1 MILVS
6 NPADRPAEAEA
17 LLDRGSADPIYFHM
31 PSHAVGSPKTFTG
44 GATVTLIV
52 ILAIVV
58 VLGSFVVS
66 VYNGLVRAR
75 DEVKNA
81 WDSID
86 VQLKRRH
93 DLIPNLVET
102 VKGYA
107 AHERGT
113 LDAVVKARQQ
123 AVSFTG
129 SVEERAKVENMLT
142 QSLLSLFAVAEAYPD
157 LKANQNFLKLQE
169 EVAGTENKIGFARQY
184 YNDATMRYKNRIEMF
199 PSNVIAGMF
208 NFQPEPFFQ
217 LEEPG
222 ERAVPQVKF

>member
-1 MILVS
+1 M
-6 NPADRPAEAEA
+6 
-17 LLDRGSADPIYFHM
+17 
-31 PSHAVGSPKTFTG
+31 
-44 GATVTLIV
+44 TLIV
-52 ILAIVV
+52 VLLIVV
-58 VLGSFVVS
+58 GLGFFVVS

-75 DEVKNA
+75 NEVKNA
-81 WDSID
+81 WSSID

-93 DLIPNLVET
+93 DLIPNLLET

-129 SVEERAKVENMLT
+129 SVEERGKVENMLT
-142 QSLLSLFAVAEAYPD
+142 QSLRSLFAVAEAYPD
-157 LKANQNFLKLQE
+157 LKANQNFIKLQE
-169 EVAGTENKIGFARQY
+169 ELSGTENKIGFARQY
-184 YNDATMRYKNRIEMF
+184 YNDATMRYKNRIEMV

-217 LEEPG
+217 VEEAA

>member
-1 MILVS
+1 M
-6 NPADRPAEAEA
+6 
-17 LLDRGSADPIYFHM
+17 
-31 PSHAVGSPKTFTG
+31 
-44 GATVTLIV
+44 TLIV
-52 ILAIVV
+52 ILVIVV
-58 VLGSFVVS
+58 GLGLFVVS

-75 DEVKNA
+75 NEVKNA
-81 WDSID
+81 WSSID

-93 DLIPNLVET
+93 DLIPNLIET

-129 SVEERAKVENMLT
+129 SVEERGKVENMLT
-142 QSLLSLFAVAEAYPD
+142 QSLRSLFAVAEAYPD
-157 LKANQNFLKLQE
+157 LKANQNFIKLQE
-169 EVAGTENKIGFARQY
+169 ELSGTENKIGFARQY

-217 LEEPG
+217 VEEAG
-222 ERAVPQVKF
+222 ERAVPQVKFLVSVSCGKWRGIL

>member
-1 MILVS
+1 M
-6 NPADRPAEAEA
+6 
-17 LLDRGSADPIYFHM
+17 
-31 PSHAVGSPKTFTG
+31 
-44 GATVTLIV
+44 TLIV
-52 ILAIVV
+52 ILVIVV
-58 VLGSFVVS
+58 GLGLFVVS

-75 DEVKNA
+75 NAVKNA
-81 WDSID
+81 WSSID

-93 DLIPNLVET
+93 DLIPNLIET

-129 SVEERAKVENMLT
+129 SVEERGKVENMLT
-142 QSLLSLFAVAEAYPD
+142 QSLRSLFAVAEAYPD
-157 LKANQNFLKLQE
+157 LKANQNFIKLQE
-169 EVAGTENKIGFARQY
+169 ELAATENKIGFSRQY

-217 LEEPG
+217 VEEAA

>member
-1 MILVS
+1 M
-6 NPADRPAEAEA
+6 
-17 LLDRGSADPIYFHM
+17 
-31 PSHAVGSPKTFTG
+31 TF
-44 GATVTLIV
+44 IV
-52 ILAIVV
+52 ILVILVGMG
-58 VLGSFVVS
+58 LFGVS
-66 VYNGLVRAR
+66 AYNGLVKSRN
-75 DEVKNA
+75 EVKNA
-81 WDSID
+81 WSSIE

-113 LDAVVKARQQ
+113 LEAVVKARQQ

-129 SVEERAKVENMLT
+129 GVEERAKVENLLT
-142 QSLLSLFAVAEAYPD
+142 QSLRSLFAVAEAYPE

-199 PSNVIAGMF
+199 PSNVVAGMF

-222 ERAVPQVKF
+222 EKAVPQIKF

>member
-1 MILVS
+1 
-6 NPADRPAEAEA
+6 
-17 LLDRGSADPIYFHM
+17 
-31 PSHAVGSPKTFTG
+31 
-44 GATVTLIV
+44 VTLIV
-52 ILAIVV
+52 ILVIVV
-58 VLGSFVVS
+58 GLGLFVVS

-75 DEVKNA
+75 NEVKNA
-81 WDSID
+81 WSSID

-93 DLIPNLVET
+93 DLIPNLLET

-129 SVEERAKVENMLT
+129 SVEERGKVENMLT
-142 QSLLSLFAVAEAYPD
+142 QSLRSLFAVAEAYPD
-157 LKANQNFLKLQE
+157 LKANQNFIKLQE
-169 EVAGTENKIGFARQY
+169 ELSGTENKIGFARQY

-217 LEEPG
+217 VEEAA

>member
-1 MILVS
+1 
-6 NPADRPAEAEA
+6 
-17 LLDRGSADPIYFHM
+17 
-31 PSHAVGSPKTFTG
+31 
-44 GATVTLIV
+44 VTLIV
-52 ILAIVV
+52 ILVIVV
-58 VLGSFVVS
+58 GLGLFVVS

-75 DEVKNA
+75 NEVKNA
-81 WDSID
+81 WSSID

-93 DLIPNLVET
+93 DLIPNLIET

-129 SVEERAKVENMLT
+129 SVEERGKVENVLT
-142 QSLLSLFAVAEAYPD
+142 QSLRTLFAVAEAYPD

-169 EVAGTENKIGFARQY
+169 ELSGTENKIGFARQY

-217 LEEPG
+217 LEEAG
-222 ERAVPQVKF
+222 EKTVPQVKF